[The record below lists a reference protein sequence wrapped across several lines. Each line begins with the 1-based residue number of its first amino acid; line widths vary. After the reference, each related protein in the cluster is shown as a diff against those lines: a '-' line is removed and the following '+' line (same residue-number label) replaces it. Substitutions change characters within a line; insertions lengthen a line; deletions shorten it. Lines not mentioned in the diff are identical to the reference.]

1 MTGVQRLL
9 HRLDRFQQNH
19 AVFGFPFGVVKKF
32 GDDNGGHLAALMTY
46 YGFVCLFPLLLVLL
60 SVLGFVL
67 HNDPDLQKRI
77 LDSVFAEMPVLGDQI
92 RSNVTSLKGSGV
104 AFVAGVLG
112 TLYGGLGIA
121 EVSQFAMNRLWGV
134 PLRDRPGF
142 IPRIAR
148 SLGLLATIGV
158 GLIVSAVISGIAAA
172 ASFPALQRTVALAL
186 PLVFNVG
193 LFLLAFQLLVGVYV
207 RWLDLLPGAIVASV
221 GWELLH
227 LIGGLYITH
236 FLEGASQV
244 YGLFAFVLGLFAWIS
259 LLTRVVLYAAE
270 VNVVRSEHLWP
281 RSLAPPPYTRAD
293 DRALESYVG
302 IQVRRPG
309 DQARLASLKQDP

>member
-1 MTGVQRLL
+1 MQRLL
-9 HRLDRFQQNH
+9 RRLDRFQQNH
-19 AVFGFPFGVVKKF
+19 AAFGFPFGVVKKF

-46 YGFVCLFPLLLVLL
+46 YGFVCLFPLLLVLI

-67 HNDPDLQKRI
+67 HNDPDLQQRI
-77 LDSVFAEMPVLGDQI
+77 LDSVFAEFPILGDQI
-92 RSNVTSLKGSGV
+92 RSNVTSLQGSGV
-104 AFVAGVLG
+104 AFVFGLLG

-121 EVSQFAMNRLWGV
+121 EVSQFAMNRVWGL

-158 GLIVSAVISGIAAA
+158 GLIVTAVISGIAGA
-172 ASFPALQRTVALAL
+172 ASIPAIQRTAALAL
-186 PLVFNVG
+186 PLALNVG

-207 RWLDLLPGAIVASV
+207 RWLDLLPGAIVAAV

-227 LIGGLYITH
+227 MLGGLYITH

-270 VNVVRSEHLWP
+270 LNVVRRERLWP
-281 RSLAPPPYTRAD
+281 RSLAPPPYTHAD
-293 DRALESYVG
+293 DRALESYVD

-309 DQARLASLKQDP
+309 EEARLAPIKHDP